1 MAFIRLSSIKTT
13 ADVVSGI
20 LNWTQNA
27 AEGWA
32 GTEKS
37 SSVKASASK
46 TGALFGSES
55 LQFATDHRW
64 TEMQK
69 EMRIPAKKLEV
80 I

>member
-46 TGALFGSES
+46 TGALFGSAFLRFVADPIWILALS
-55 LQFATDHRW
+55 GCNLLAYFWR
-64 TEMQK
+64 
-69 EMRIPAKKLEV
+69 
-80 I
+80 

>member
-1 MAFIRLSSIKTT
+1 MTFIRLSGIKTT

-20 LNWTQNA
+20 LNWICPEC
-27 AEGWA
+27 EGWA
-32 GTEKS
+32 GAEKS
-37 SSVKASASK
+37 SSARASASK